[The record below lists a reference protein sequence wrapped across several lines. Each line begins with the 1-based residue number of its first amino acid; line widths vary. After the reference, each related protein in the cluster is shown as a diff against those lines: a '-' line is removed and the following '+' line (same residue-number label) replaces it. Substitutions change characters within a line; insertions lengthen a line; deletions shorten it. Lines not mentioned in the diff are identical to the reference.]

1 MFAVD
6 PRTHEKVATRGEVA
20 CEREKVRTREIPEES
35 KPQARS
41 ACDEA
46 IRAEERGDLTL
57 FT

>member
-41 ACDEA
+41 A
-46 IRAEERGDLTL
+46 
-57 FT
+57 